1 MHKSTLEQW
10 SLLNEVVLRG
20 SFASAAESTHRS
32 QSSVS
37 YNLAMLQERLE
48 VTLLETKGRRTV
60 LTPAGEKLLAQV
72 RPLLKAFYALES
84 TASAM
89 RNGER
94 SRIELMVD
102 SILPREHLFSVL
114 SEFQRLYPG
123 TQVNVTE
130 VLETQIPDNS
140 QADVMVLSQR
150 QPGTGRGEWMMNVDF
165 VAVAHHQHALHQL
178 NGAVSAEQL
187 AEYPLIRIADH
198 QHFSVLQE
206 HHQGEIWA
214 CSTIEAAIEAV
225 MHQVGYGWLPETR
238 IQSALAAGTLKMLP
252 LQQGVRRVTA
262 LHLLINNEIIV
273 IDAQLQTLLDLMR
286 NKAWI

>member
-10 SLLNEVVLRG
+10 GLLDEVILRG
-20 SFASAAESTHRS
+20 SFARAAEATHRS

-37 YNLAMLQERLE
+37 YNLAMLQERLG
-48 VTLLETKGRRTV
+48 VILLETQGRRTV

-72 RPLLKAFYALES
+72 RPLLKAFYALEN
-84 TASAM
+84 TASAL

-94 SRIELMVD
+94 SRIELVVD

-114 SEFQRLYPG
+114 SEFQHIYPG
-123 TQVNVTE
+123 TQINVTE
-130 VLETQIPDNS
+130 VLETQVPYNS
-140 QADVMVLSQR
+140 SADVMVLSQR

-165 VAVAHHQHALHQL
+165 VAVAHHQHPLHRL
-178 NGAVSAEQL
+178 SGAISAEQL
-187 AEYPLIRIADH
+187 AEYPLIRIADR
-198 QHFSVLQE
+198 QHFSVLQD
-206 HHQGEIWA
+206 HNQGEIWA

-225 MHQVGYGWLPETR
+225 THQVGYGWLPENR
-238 IQSALAAGTLKMLP
+238 IQSALVAGTLKVLP

-273 IDAQLQTLLDLMR
+273 IDAQLQTLLDLLR
-286 NKAWI
+286 NKAW